1 MIEKYTS
8 IILVLFFLNGN
19 SLSFPSKAVNNLVE
33 KNGQFHRKITKQKVT
48 GNLFRDFDGSISH
61 RAKVGLITK
70 DGKEGKWTRWW
81 KNGIKKSEGFYKKN
95 KKVGYWVE
103 WNQSGVKYYEILYDE
118 GNIISIKNYQKQN
131 LE

>member
-1 MIEKYTS
+1 M
-8 IILVLFFLNGN
+8 
-19 SLSFPSKAVNNLVE
+19 E

-48 GNLFRDFDGSISH
+48 GNLFRDFDGSISC
-61 RAKVGLITK
+61 RVKVGLITK
-70 DGKEGKWTRWW
+70 DGKDGKWTRWW

-118 GNIISIKNYQKQN
+118 GKIITIKNYQKQN

>member
-1 MIEKYTS
+1 MIGKYTP
-8 IILVLFFLNGN
+8 IILVIFLLNGN
-19 SLSFPSKAVNNLVE
+19 SLSFPIKVVNNLVE
-33 KNGQFHRKITKQKVT
+33 ENGHFYRKITKQKVT
-48 GNLFRDFDGSISH
+48 GNFFKDFDGSTSYKA
-61 RAKVGLITK
+61 RVGLITK